1 MKYIDELDTPALVID
16 LDLLERNIRE
26 MADFAT
32 EACVCL
38 RPMIKTHKMP
48 EITRMQMELG
58 AVGIL
63 AAKLA
68 EAEVMIRSG
77 TDDVTFA
84 YPVIGQ
90 EKVRRLIELAE
101 KSRVTVSVD
110 SEEAV
115 RELAKV
121 PQELDVLIIID
132 SGLRRLGVKPEEA
145 TAIARCIVKF
155 PRLRLKG
162 VATHAGHVYA
172 ARSREQR
179 DEIAR
184 GEAAAVLSAKEH
196 LQREGFTC
204 EVVAVGSTPTARVAG
219 SVPGITE
226 IRPGNYVFYDMI
238 QVALGV
244 VPEDRCALTVRA
256 TVISTPEPGRA
267 VIDAGSKALAL
278 DTGAHGLD
286 AVVGFGRVRNKPEV
300 VIQRLSEELGVLCYP
315 PEERVS
321 TGQKL
326 DIIPNHACTVVN
338 LFDQAY
344 ACRKGR
350 VEAVFRIEA
359 RGCMT

>member
-1 MKYIDELDTPALVID
+1 MKHIDDLDTPALVID

-26 MADFAT
+26 MARFAG
-32 EACVCL
+32 EACVRL

-48 EITRMQMELG
+48 EVTRMQLEFG
-58 AVGIL
+58 AAGIL
-63 AAKLA
+63 AAKIG
-68 EAEVMIRSG
+68 EAEVMVDSG
-77 TDDVTFA
+77 VDDVVLA

-90 EKVRRLIELAE
+90 EKVRRLLDLAGR
-101 KSRVTVSVD
+101 SRVTVSVD

-115 RELAKV
+115 CQLAEV
-121 PQELDVLIIID
+121 PEELDVLIIID
-132 SGLRRLGVKPEEA
+132 SGLRRLGVKPEDA
-145 TAIARCIVKF
+145 PGIARCVAKF

-172 ARSREQR
+172 AKHGEQR

-184 GEAAAVLSAKEH
+184 GEAAAVIRAKEY
-196 LQREGFTC
+196 LQNAGFDC

-219 SVPGITE
+219 RVPGITE

-286 AVVGFGRVRNKPEV
+286 AVVGFGRVRNRPGV

-344 ACRKGR
+344 ACRKDRIEG
-350 VEAVFRIEA
+350 VFRIEA
-359 RGCMT
+359 RGRMI